1 MLFCSGRRCGR
12 PAVDGR
18 RSQEKHSAVSISSI
32 SAAAANTLFLS
43 PMCDVISPLIASC
56 SCCRCS
62 LTSAC
67 TRGFPA
73 VCSSRPQ
80 LCCFVLKQ
88 SVIWCTLAD
97 LLLNDALL
105 RCCLCNLV
113 FLQFLNF
120 NINTFIIVRIEATTA
135 KASCSRFPS
144 KPRKSKSFPSSFCF
158 NFVINP
164 VKRQV
169 VAASDL
175 YYSSSFSLSSFTS
188 PTV

>member
-1 MLFCSGRRCGR
+1 
-12 PAVDGR
+12 
-18 RSQEKHSAVSISSI
+18 
-32 SAAAANTLFLS
+32 
-43 PMCDVISPLIASC
+43 MCDITSPLIASC
-56 SCCRCS
+56 SCCHCS
-62 LTSAC
+62 LTDFRMH
-67 TRGFPA
+67 TGGFPV

-144 KPRKSKSFPSSFCF
+144 KLRKSKCPPLSFCF

-164 VKRQV
+164 REAESCSCYWLVLFLGLLCVFIYLTHFVTSTSTLLRV
-169 VAASDL
+169 WFNCHRTLGHWTLAWSR
-175 YYSSSFSLSSFTS
+175 SLLCGGKK
-188 PTV
+188 

>member
-12 PAVDGR
+12 PAVDGS
-18 RSQEKHSAVSISSI
+18 RSQEKHSAVSINSV
-32 SAAAANTLFLS
+32 SAAAADT

-62 LTSAC
+62 LTDFRMHSG
-67 TRGFPA
+67 GFPA

-144 KPRKSKSFPSSFCF
+144 KHRKSKSFPSSFCF

-164 VKRQV
+164 RQ
-169 VAASDL
+169 ADSC
-175 YYSSSFSLSSFTS
+175 Y
-188 PTV
+188 